1 MLFNWISKNPARA
14 DESRMG
20 AIHRPIHCHPER
32 SEGSVAM
39 GSEML
44 RCAQHDRAVTQTN
57 VWINVFMCMIGPLRS
72 LIYPTH
78 LESKKCANEI
88 MISICKI
95 IKHIIFYHIK
105 PL

>member
-14 DESRMG
+14 DEAAMG
-20 AIHRPIHCHPER
+20 AIHRPLHCHPER

-57 VWINVFMCMIGPLRS
+57 VWINVFMCIIGPYGWPNDFIQCHYCAAQINVRVN
-72 LIYPTH
+72 PG
-78 LESKKCANEI
+78 KKCTHE
-88 MISICKI
+88 
-95 IKHIIFYHIK
+95 
-105 PL
+105 PV

>member
-1 MLFNWISKNPARA
+1 MVNPARA
-14 DESRMG
+14 DKSAVG
-20 AIHRPIHCHPER
+20 TINRPLHCHPER
-32 SEGSVAM
+32 SEGSVAL
-39 GSEML
+39 GREML
-44 RCAQHDRAVTQTN
+44 RCAQHDTAVTPTN
-57 VWINVFMCMIGPLRS
+57 AWINVCMCMIGPLRS

-78 LESKKCANEI
+78 LESKKRANEI